1 MGEPMADDERS
12 GADHRQRVERGR
24 ADLLRQV
31 LASSRFFIGFA
42 ILGSFLSAVTLIVYG
57 FLTVGK
63 IIIDLFGESISY
75 EHAKKLSVEFIELTD
90 VFLLGTVLYIVALGL
105 YELFVDSELPVPD
118 WLRVSDLDDLK
129 EKLVG
134 VIIVLLG
141 VTFLGEV
148 AKERKI
154 GRDIFYEGIGIAV
167 VIFALNLIRLANAIK
182 HAKNGDEEK
191 S

>member
-1 MGEPMADDERS
+1 MAEDERS
-12 GADHRQRVERGR
+12 RADHRQRVERGR

-63 IIIDLFGESISY
+63 IIIDLFGDEISY
-75 EHAKKLSVEFIELTD
+75 THAKTLSVEFIELTD

-141 VTFLGEV
+141 VTFLGE
-148 AKERKI
+148 AT
-154 GRDIFYEGIGIAV
+154 GGTSGQTLFYEGIGIAV